1 MKKITLQVK
10 GMVCT
15 GCENRIKN
23 AVSQIEGVTAVEA
36 NYQTG
41 EVKVTAQDTVL
52 QKQIEDTLAD
62 LEFEVVKEG

>member
-1 MKKITLQVK
+1 MKIKYNVSN
-10 GMVCT
+10 MHCT

-41 EVKVTAQDTVL
+41 EVIVTAQDTVL
-52 QKQIEDTLAD
+52 QKQIEDTITD
-62 LEFEVVKEG
+62 MDFEVVKEG